1 MSDMIKSEILDE
13 EILDEKVLDEEV
25 LDEEVLDEKLF
36 LPASDSEKATAEV
49 MRPSVGYWKDTWRRL
64 KANKVAMGSLVV
76 ILLVVLAAI
85 IGPMLSPYE
94 YDQINKGSENLPPN
108 AQHIFGTDS
117 LGRDLFTRTMIGARI
132 SLSVGIVAAIMISI
146 IGILYGA
153 ISGYF
158 GGWVDIVMMRIID
171 IVYSV
176 PTILIV
182 ILLQVALKTPIDNF
196 LNSASAPKFLKNLG
210 VGLIS
215 IFFVLAL
222 LYWVDMA
229 RIVRGQILALKEQ
242 EFVLAAKVL
251 GANNRRI
258 IFKHLIPNCIGQ
270 IIVVATLKIPEAIF
284 VESFLSF
291 IGLGVSI
298 PMASLGSLAQ
308 TALKGIYSYPYML
321 FFPAATISIIILSIN
336 LFGDGLRDALDP
348 RMKK

>member
-1 MSDMIKSEILDE
+1 MSNMNNSEAIDN
-13 EILDEKVLDEEV
+13 
-25 LDEEVLDEKLF
+25 KLF
-36 LPASDSEKATAEV
+36 VPASAEDKATVEV
-49 MRPSVGYWKDTWRRL
+49 MRPSVGYWKDAWKRL
-64 KANKVAMGSLVV
+64 RANKVAMGSLVV
-76 ILLVVLAAI
+76 IILIILAAI
-85 IGPMLSPYE
+85 LGPIISPYA
-94 YDQINKGSENLPPN
+94 YDQINQGSEGLKPN

-153 ISGYF
+153 ISGF
-158 GGWVDIVMMRIID
+158 SGGWVDTVMMRVVDII
-171 IVYSV
+171 YSI

-182 ILLQVALKTPIDNF
+182 ILLQVVLKDPID
-196 LNSASAPKFLKNLG
+196 KFLSSGNAPQFLSSLG
-210 VGLIS
+210 AKMIS

-229 RIVRGQILALKEQ
+229 RIVRGQILSLKEQ
-242 EFVLAAKVL
+242 EYVLAAKVL
-251 GANNRRI
+251 GASNKDI

-270 IIVVATLKIPEAIF
+270 IIVVTTLKIPEAIF

-298 PMASLGSLAQ
+298 PMASLGSLSQ
-308 TALKGIYSYPYML
+308 TALKGIFSYPYML
-321 FFPAATISIIILSIN
+321 VFPALTISVIILSMN

>member
-1 MSDMIKSEILDE
+1 MRDMNNT
-13 EILDEKVLDEEV
+13 EV
-25 LDEEVLDEKLF
+25 LDSRLF
-36 LPASDSEKATAEV
+36 VPATESEKATAEV
-49 MRPSVGYWKDTWRRL
+49 MRPSVGYWKDAWKRL
-64 KANKVAMGSLVV
+64 RANKVAMGSLIV
-76 ILLVVLAAI
+76 ILLVFLAAI
-85 IGPMLSPYE
+85 IGPMLSPYA
-94 YDQINKGSENLPPN
+94 YDQINKGSENLSPN

-132 SLSVGIVAAIMISI
+132 SLAVGIVAALMISI

-153 ISGYF
+153 ISGF
-158 GGWVDIVMMRIID
+158 IGGWVDIVMMRIVD

-182 ILLQVALKTPIDNF
+182 ILLQVVLREPLVRFVESGNAPEF
-196 LNSASAPKFLKNLG
+196 LSKLG

-242 EFVLAAKVL
+242 EYVLAAKVL
-251 GANNRRI
+251 GSSNKNI
-258 IFKHLIPNCIGQ
+258 ILKHLIPNCIGQ
-270 IIVVATLKIPEAIF
+270 IIVVTTLKIPEAIF

-298 PMASLGSLAQ
+298 PMASLGSLSQ
-308 TALKGIYSYPYML
+308 VALKGIYSYPYML
-321 FFPAATISIIILSIN
+321 IFPAATISVIILSMN

>member
-1 MSDMIKSEILDE
+1 MRDMNNT
-13 EILDEKVLDEEV
+13 EV
-25 LDEEVLDEKLF
+25 LDSRLF
-36 LPASDSEKATAEV
+36 VPATESEKATAEV
-49 MRPSVGYWKDTWRRL
+49 MRPSVGYWKDAWKRL
-64 KANKVAMGSLVV
+64 RANKVAMGSLIV
-76 ILLVVLAAI
+76 ILLVFLAAI
-85 IGPMLSPYE
+85 IGPMLSPYA
-94 YDQINKGSENLPPN
+94 YDQINKGSENLSPN

-132 SLSVGIVAAIMISI
+132 SLAVGIVAALMISV

-153 ISGYF
+153 ISGF
-158 GGWVDIVMMRIID
+158 IGGWVDIVMMRIVD

-182 ILLQVALKTPIDNF
+182 ILLQVVLREPLVRFVESGNAPEF
-196 LNSASAPKFLKNLG
+196 LSKLG

-229 RIVRGQILALKEQ
+229 RIVRGQILSLKEQ
-242 EFVLAAKVL
+242 EYVLAAKVL
-251 GANNRRI
+251 GSSNKNI
-258 IFKHLIPNCIGQ
+258 ILKHLIPNCIGQ
-270 IIVVATLKIPEAIF
+270 IIVVTTLKIPEAIF

-298 PMASLGSLAQ
+298 PMASLGSLSQ
-308 TALKGIYSYPYML
+308 VALKGIYSFPYML
-321 FFPAATISIIILSIN
+321 IFPAATISVIILSMN

>member
-1 MSDMIKSEILDE
+1 MTELNNY
-13 EILDEKVLDEEV
+13 EV
-25 LDEEVLDEKLF
+25 LDSKLF
-36 LPASDSEKATAEV
+36 LPASDEDKATVEI
-49 MRPSVGYWKDTWRRL
+49 MRPSVGYWRDAFNRL
-64 KANKVAMGSLVV
+64 KANKIAIGSLVV
-76 ILLVVLAAI
+76 ILLVILAAI
-85 IGPMLSPYE
+85 VGPMLSPYA
-94 YDQINKGSENLPPN
+94 YDQIIKGSENLSPN

-132 SLSVGIVAAIMISI
+132 SISVGVVAAIMISI

-153 ISGYF
+153 ISGF
-158 GGWVDIVMMRIID
+158 LGGWVDIVLMRIVD

-176 PTILIV
+176 PTLLIV
-182 ILLQVALKTPIDNF
+182 ILLQVVLKGPIDKY
-196 LNSASAPKFLKNLG
+196 LSSSSAPGFLKSLG

-242 EFVLAAKVL
+242 EYVLAAKVL
-251 GANNRRI
+251 GADSKAI

-270 IIVVATLKIPEAIF
+270 IIVVITLKIPEAIF

-298 PMASLGSLAQ
+298 PMSSLGSLSQ
-308 TALKGIYSYPYML
+308 VALKGIYSYPYML
-321 FFPAATISIIILSIN
+321 VFPALTISIIILSMN

>member
-49 MRPSVGYWKDTWRRL
+49 MRPSVGYWKDAWRRL

-222 LYWVDMA
+222 LYWVDIPIVREMVCEGLEFLGIKLDREKNNSRGDAIISAADSKVVVMSIKTNEELMIA
-229 RIVRGQILALKEQ
+229 RDTYEIVRGL
-242 EFVLAAKVL
+242 
-251 GANNRRI
+251 
-258 IFKHLIPNCIGQ
+258 
-270 IIVVATLKIPEAIF
+270 T
-284 VESFLSF
+284 
-291 IGLGVSI
+291 
-298 PMASLGSLAQ
+298 
-308 TALKGIYSYPYML
+308 
-321 FFPAATISIIILSIN
+321 
-336 LFGDGLRDALDP
+336 
-348 RMKK
+348 